1 MSLILKNKICVIIGL
16 KGNFQIEIIKYLIK
30 KEAKIYIFG
39 EFSKNIQSFLSQCE
53 NNIHFQE
60 ANIPFKSYI
69 KKITNIE
76 KIDYLFTNIEINVKN
91 TTWEIWNN
99 IYGFNVLG
107 AIIETLPYM
116 KEQKMGR
123 IMISIFMKN
132 YSNNIY
138 QNHYVATKNALK
150 EIVKNLNF
158 EFQKDQI
165 TTQIISQNLENLNI
179 LKADISTRKIIK
191 ETFNIFK

>member
-1 MSLILKNKICVIIGL
+1 
-16 KGNFQIEIIKYLIK
+16 
-30 KEAKIYIFG
+30 
-39 EFSKNIQSFLSQCE
+39 
-53 NNIHFQE
+53 
-60 ANIPFKSYI
+60 
-69 KKITNIE
+69 
-76 KIDYLFTNIEINVKN
+76 
-91 TTWEIWNN
+91 
-99 IYGFNVLG
+99 
-107 AIIETLPYM
+107 
-116 KEQKMGR
+116 MGR

-150 EIVKNLNF
+150 EIAKNLNF
-158 EFQKDQI
+158 EFQKDHI